1 METAVARNKGD
12 RDARVYLLGGPMR
25 VGKSIIA
32 RRFRERTGIS
42 VVSTDDVVRMLKDG
56 APQLGIDFEMPVPDE
71 CAALWPFLR
80 PLIAIRVERL
90 DPLLI
95 EGEGISPLQVAA
107 MSSEHVG
114 RVRACF
120 IGELTI
126 SPSEKLTHIR
136 RFSEAHGDWLTGQSQ
151 EAYALIVD
159 QIMAMSR
166 EYERECSAL
175 GITFFDMGDD
185 FEQSADRVVEFLV
198 TGR

>member
-12 RDARVYLLGGPMR
+12 RDALVYLLGGPMR

-95 EGEGISPLQVAA
+95 EGEGISPSQVAA
-107 MSSEHVG
+107 ISSEHPG

-126 SPSEKLTHIR
+126 SPTEKLTRIS
-136 RFSEAHGDWLTGQSQ
+136 RFSEAHGDWLTGQPQ

-166 EYERECSAL
+166 EYERECSAT